1 MLSSTNEKTIKCQT
15 KELDIIEMVNSAIGD
30 SKNNNLKGWK
40 L

>member
-1 MLSSTNEKTIKCQT
+1 MFASTNEKKINCQT
-15 KELDIIEMVNSAIGD
+15 KELYLIEMVDSAIGD